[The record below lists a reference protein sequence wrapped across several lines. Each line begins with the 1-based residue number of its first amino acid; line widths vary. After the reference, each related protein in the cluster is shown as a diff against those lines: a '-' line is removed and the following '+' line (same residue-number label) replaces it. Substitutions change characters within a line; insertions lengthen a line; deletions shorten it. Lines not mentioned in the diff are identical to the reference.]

1 MTLPEKSRNP
11 GRFPRRAPGSA
22 RGPRPASLAT
32 SGTRDRGQRQPR
44 RSKRPQA
51 PPGLPAAHL
60 RVSPPPSAPTVH
72 PAGPGGGCS
81 DAAPTGPRAARP
93 GLPAPGTHRVPAS
106 PRFLGPPGG
115 REGRR
120 GAEAASSPPPRAP
133 SRAAVLRS
141 PLRRRSGPA
150 PPPGS
155 HFGSGGPVAIT
166 AQQLT
171 RRRSGAGGSGGG
183 GGGARQGGSSR
194 GGGGRGKGGGKR
206 PAKPRDNC
214 PETVPQECNL
224 GLGPC

>member
-1 MTLPEKSRNP
+1 M
-11 GRFPRRAPGSA
+11 
-22 RGPRPASLAT
+22 
-32 SGTRDRGQRQPR
+32 
-44 RSKRPQA
+44 
-51 PPGLPAAHL
+51 
-60 RVSPPPSAPTVH
+60 H

-106 PRFLGPPGG
+106 PRLPGSAG
-115 REGRR
+115 RQGRKERRR
-120 GAEAASSPPPRAP
+120 GGLLCSAASPA
-133 SRAAVLRS
+133 SRAAALRS

-183 GGGARQGGSSR
+183 GGARQGGSSR
-194 GGGGRGKGGGKR
+194 GGS
-206 PAKPRDNC
+206 
-214 PETVPQECNL
+214 
-224 GLGPC
+224 GLGPGGGGGGGGGSPTSRELSADRSAGMQPWVDAMLSVAEGARDEPRLENAGKPSLVWRAGGRAREEPKSVRRGDHPLPFDANWASGLSGSPTTPGAKTS